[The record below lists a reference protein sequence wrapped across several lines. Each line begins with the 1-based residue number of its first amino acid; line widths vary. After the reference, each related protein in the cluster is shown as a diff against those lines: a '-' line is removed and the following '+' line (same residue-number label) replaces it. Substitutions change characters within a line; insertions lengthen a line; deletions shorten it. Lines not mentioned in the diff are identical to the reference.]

1 MRHFFLLCLPALLA
15 LPAHAADKA
24 KPASLQMFAARC
36 ASCHSIGEGKRVGP
50 DLKGV
55 LDRLSAAKTAAFI
68 QAPSKL
74 LDSDPYFQ
82 KLLKEFNGIRMPDF
96 GLTEAQAKDLAELLD
111 VCSKNKCDF
120 SALFKAG
127 RDAEKADIDKG
138 RELFTG
144 ELALING
151 GPPCTDCHTVRGI
164 GRWTPGSKLASD
176 LTHVAG
182 LLGDEGLDERLKKP
196 INPLQAA
203 TYSEI
208 GLTEEEV
215 WAVRAFLYDAN
226 RFMDEPEARIS
237 HAYAGFAG
245 AVLILLLLGGVRRMR
260 RPGGQ
265 EGSDV

>member
-1 MRHFFLLCLPALLA
+1 MRHFLLLCLPALLA

-24 KPASLQMFAARC
+24 KPASLQLFAARC

-50 DLKGV
+50 DLKGTV
-55 LDRLSAAKTAAFI
+55 ERLTAAKTAAFI

-82 KLLKEFNGIRMPDF
+82 KRLKEFSGIRMPDL
-96 GLTEAQAKDLAELLD
+96 GLTEAQSKDLTELLD
-111 VCSKNKCDF
+111 VCSKSKCDF
-120 SALFKAG
+120 SALFKDG

-144 ELALING
+144 ELAFING
-151 GPPCTDCHTVRGI
+151 GPPCTDCHTIRGL

-182 LLGDEGLDERLKKP
+182 LLSDKGLDERLRQP

-203 TYSEI
+203 AYAEI
-208 GLTEEEV
+208 GLTDEEV

-226 RFMDEPEARIS
+226 RYMDEPEDRIS
-237 HAYAGFAG
+237 HSTAGFAG
-245 AVLILLLLGGVRRMR
+245 AVLVLLLLGGVRRMR
-260 RPGGQ
+260 RPGGG